1 MQDISYI
8 GGYKEGIGN
17 YMKKSMMPKKISV
30 SVEFTDGYQ
39 QRFTT
44 AILKI
49 YEKRT
54 KQGKQ
59 FSESKNNKSA

>member
-1 MQDISYI
+1 MQKNI
-8 GGYKEGIGN
+8 
-17 YMKKSMMPKKISV
+17 MPKKISV

-39 QRFTT
+39 ERFTT

-49 YEKRT
+49 YERRM

-59 FSESKNNKSA
+59 FESKSNKSA